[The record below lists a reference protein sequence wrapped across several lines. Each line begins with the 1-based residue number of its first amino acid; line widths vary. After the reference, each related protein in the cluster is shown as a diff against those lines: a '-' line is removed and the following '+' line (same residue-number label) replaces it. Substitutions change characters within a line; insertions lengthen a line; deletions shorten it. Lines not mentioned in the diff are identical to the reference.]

1 MLYFLFS
8 QHVIMNLVCDRSCGT
23 TKQGFKNSCVGTIW
37 PVQLFPS
44 LDIFGLWSLVIG
56 ICFATSVSDF
66 VLLGWI
72 RTLDF
77 ERENS
82 GTLKTFLFAQ
92 KDCHQNADGK
102 SFGIDVLNISWQ
114 PCVQCMAVSSGLE
127 IFTRWQVLL
136 NFNPQKYVAFE

>member
-1 MLYFLFS
+1 MLCFLFS
-8 QHVIMNLVCDRSCGT
+8 QHVSMNLVCDCSCGT
-23 TKQGFKNSCVGTIW
+23 TKQGFRKSCVGTIW

-44 LDIFGLWSLVIG
+44 LDIFGHWSFLS
-56 ICFATSVSDF
+56 FATPVSDF

-102 SFGIDVLNISWQ
+102 SFGIDVLDISWQ
-114 PCVQCMAVSSGLE
+114 PCVLCRVQCCIAAST
-127 IFTRWQVLL
+127 IF
-136 NFNPQKYVAFE
+136 P

>member
-1 MLYFLFS
+1 MRY
-8 QHVIMNLVCDRSCGT
+8 
-23 TKQGFKNSCVGTIW
+23 
-37 PVQLFPS
+37 
-44 LDIFGLWSLVIG
+44 
-56 ICFATSVSDF
+56 VSDF

-102 SFGIDVLNISWQ
+102 SFGIDVLDISWQ
-114 PCVQCMAVSSGLE
+114 PCVLCRVQCIAASKS
-127 IFTRWQVLL
+127 FS
-136 NFNPQKYVAFE
+136 

>member
-23 TKQGFKNSCVGTIW
+23 TKQGFRKSCVGTIS
-37 PVQLFPS
+37 PVQLFPLIS
-44 LDIFGLWSLVIG
+44 LVIIGHWSLVIG
-56 ICFATSVSDF
+56 HLYFWSFFSFATPVSDF

-102 SFGIDVLNISWQ
+102 SFGTNVLDISWQ
-114 PCVQCMAVSSGLE
+114 PCVLCRVQSIAASTG
-127 IFTRWQVLL
+127 F
-136 NFNPQKYVAFE
+136 P